1 MQRLKTLL
9 HRCLTWFP
17 LYKSLLG
24 GYRYY
29 QYSEERRLARS
40 RFSYLGKNARVGESV
55 LITAPERCHVGD
67 NAAIGEGS
75 LVNAVGGFHLG
86 NHSVMAAEC
95 MVFTTEHRFIGATQL
110 PFDKVRQVKPVHIG
124 DYVWIGARV
133 MIHSGVR
140 IGDGAIIGMGSVV
153 NHDVPALSIVA
164 GNPAVVIGKR
174 PQQSFDDLRAKDRV
188 RNVFEQCSILWIPPF
203 VRHKHQDTLSEFGL
217 EALPDNEYF
226 IYDKHRRSLERLSNA
241 EAKRLIINDDQ
252 AR

>member
-133 MIHSGVR
+133 MIHAGTR

-153 NHDVPALSIVA
+153 TRDVPALSIVA
-164 GNPAVVIGKR
+164 GNPAEIMGKR
-174 PQQSFDDLRAKDRV
+174 PQQLFEELRALDRGRKV
-188 RNVFEQCSILWIPPF
+188 YEQCPVLWVPPF
-203 VRHKHQDTLSEFGL
+203 IQHKHQDTLSEFGFDVQPG
-217 EALPDNEYF
+217 EEYF
-226 IYDKHRRSLERLSNA
+226 IYDKHRRSLERISNL
-241 EAKRLIINDDQ
+241 EAQRLALHDGNCP
-252 AR
+252 